1 MSIRFGTVLIGL
13 LIAAEA
19 GDLAAQGVV
28 VDQGQFELRVGGAV
42 VGTEDFVVR
51 RAGLGSSDAVFA
63 NGTVAVDI
71 GGAKQQLRSILRASP
86 AEGAADQYQIEVTG
100 EGALE
105 VRVER
110 ERSGRRFVAT
120 IRSAAG
126 AEDREFQALPG
137 TRILELDVAHHYYF
151 LRGIRAGGDA
161 HVLEPRSRNQF
172 SMVAGPYEDVELRLG
187 PNRVP
192 ARKVAFTVSSD
203 DVRTVWFDRQGRV
216 LRVEIPSRRYV
227 AERTDLVG

>member
-1 MSIRFGTVLIGL
+1 MTIRFGTALLGL
-13 LIAAEA
+13 LVTGGAA
-19 GDLAAQGVV
+19 DLAAQGVV

-51 RAGLGSSDAVFA
+51 RAGLGSNDAVFA
-63 NGTVAVDI
+63 NGTVAI
-71 GGAKQQLRSILRASP
+71 ELGGGRQQLRSILRASP
-86 AEGAADQYQIEVTG
+86 AAGAAEQYQIGVTG

-105 VRVER
+105 LRI

-120 IRSAAG
+120 IRSSAG
-126 AEDREFQALPG
+126 AEDREFQALPE

-172 SMVAGPYEDVELRLG
+172 SLAAGPYQDEELALG
-187 PNRVP
+187 PNRIP
-192 ARKVAFTVSSD
+192 ARRVSFTVGSD
-203 DVRTVWFDRQGRV
+203 DIRTVWYDRQGRV
-216 LRVEIPSRRYV
+216 LRVEIPARSYV

>member
-1 MSIRFGTVLIGL
+1 MTKRFGGALLGLILAVG
-13 LIAAEA
+13 ASEA
-19 GDLAAQGVV
+19 SAQGVV

-51 RAGLGSSDAVFA
+51 RAGLGSNDAVFA
-63 NGTVAVDI
+63 NGTVTLEV
-71 GGAKQQLRSILRASP
+71 GGGRQQLRSILRASP
-86 AEGAADQYQIEVTG
+86 AEGAAEQYQIGVTG

-105 VRVER
+105 LRV

-126 AEDREFQALPG
+126 AEDREFQALPE
-137 TRILELDVAHHYYF
+137 TRVLELDVAHHYYF

-172 SMVAGPYEDVELRLG
+172 SLAAGPYQDERIPMG
-187 PNRVP
+187 PNRID
-192 ARKVAFTVSSD
+192 ARRVTFTVSED

-216 LRVEIPSRRYV
+216 LRVEIPARSYV
-227 AERTDLVG
+227 AQRTDLVG

>member
-1 MSIRFGTVLIGL
+1 MSIRFGTALLGL
-13 LIAAEA
+13 LVVGAA
-19 GDLAAQGVV
+19 GDLTAQGVV
-28 VDQGQFELRVGGAV
+28 VDQGTFEVRVGGAV

-51 RAGLGSSDAVFA
+51 RAGLGSNDAVFA
-63 NGTVAVDI
+63 NGTVSLRV
-71 GGAKQQLRSILRASP
+71 GGAQQQLRSILRASP
-86 AEGAADQYQIEVTG
+86 AEGAAEQYQIGVTG

-105 VRVER
+105 LRV

-126 AEDREFQALPG
+126 AEDREFQALPD
-137 TRILELDVAHHYYF
+137 THVVDLDIAHHYYF

-172 SMVAGPYEDVELRLG
+172 SLTAGPYQDEDLSIG
-187 PNRVP
+187 PNRIT
-192 ARKVAFTVSSD
+192 ARKVSFTVAAE

-216 LRVEIPSRRYV
+216 LRVEIPARSYV
-227 AERTDLVG
+227 AQRTDLVG